1 VHFNLGVAR
10 GITINRVGDTFSGTI
25 SAVLQIATPFS
36 TLEKSQSSQ
45 SVELGSSFLL
55 IESLPF
61 QLCFTSKVTVS
72 SVRETTV
79 IGSFL
84 KKARLTLV
92 R

>member
-1 VHFNLGVAR
+1 M
-10 GITINRVGDTFSGTI
+10 FSGTI
-25 SAVLQIATPFS
+25 SAVTQIATPFS
-36 TLEKSQSSQ
+36 TKEVAIQSI
-45 SVELGSSFLL
+45 SVEAWFDLSPL

-84 KKARLTLV
+84 KREHVLP
-92 R
+92 